1 MKLITAIINKRDSG
15 EVCHSLSE
23 NGFYFTKIATSGG
36 FLSSG
41 NVTLIIGTED
51 EKVDGALEI
60 IRKNSA
66 TRVEEVPDAG
76 YGDTVNLIS
85 RRPVTV
91 PVGGATVFVTDVEHF
106 EKM

>member
-1 MKLITAIINKRDSG
+1 MKLITAIINKRDSS
-15 EVCHSLSE
+15 EVCRILSDK
-23 NGFYFTKIATSGG
+23 GFYFTKIATSGG

-41 NVTLIIGTED
+41 NVTLLIGTED
-51 EKVDGALEI
+51 DKVNSALEI

-66 TRVEEVPDAG
+66 KRVEEVPDAG
-76 YGDTVNLIS
+76 YGDSMNLIS